1 MHPPAESQPNSA
13 RQAMHSVLLPRNTI
27 CHLRSIYTSRLHD
40 FSHTTKIETVF
51 RHHASV
57 SVLIRLK

>member
-27 CHLRSIYTSRLHD
+27 CHLRSIYISERSDSTEEEKACLHW
-40 FSHTTKIETVF
+40 
-51 RHHASV
+51 
-57 SVLIRLK
+57 